1 MPSAL
6 DLTLEMVRF
15 ASVTNSSGEHEF
27 AAFLKNRIAQEAH
40 FQAHPDDVWLEPIHT
55 DPFGRSNVLALVRGQ
70 GKKTT
75 VLTGHY
81 DVVSVA
87 NYGALEP
94 YAFEPLVLR
103 EKLIADLVA
112 NANSQAEKLAL
123 ADLVSGLFLP
133 GRGMLDMKSGLAAG
147 LVALLRFAAQPE
159 RFGNLLF
166 LAVADEEVQ
175 SHGARGAVA
184 QLPRICQEHNLEI
197 SAIIN
202 LDATSD
208 DTDGRLG
215 QAVYT
220 GSVGKFLVS
229 GYVAGIDTHAGYPLA
244 GINPNFLLSEVVRL
258 LECNPALADVAHGEA
273 APPPTTLKQA
283 DLKTHYDVTTPGR
296 AYGLWNVLTHGKPA
310 QAVLAEFKA
319 QTQAALE
326 TAMQTLRERA
336 VQWGKHESAAL
347 EVRVPAALE
356 VRVPAALEVRVPA
369 ALEVQPFVLSYA
381 ELLEQAKANSP
392 DFAARLAAFIA
403 ELEPH
408 QDVPTQSQRIVDFV
422 WAQSGLIGPAV
433 VLGFASLHYPAVL
446 LEAHDHTWQVIS
458 RTLKSASAE
467 LGVQVQERKFFAGIS
482 DMSWFGAAPDFDLEF
497 LGSNTPL
504 PSARVQ
510 GAPLGLP
517 TINLGPWG
525 RDYHQWLERV
535 HVPYS
540 FEVLPELVW
549 RVALAVLK
557 TGA

>member
-1 MPSAL
+1 MPNAL
-6 DLTLEMVRF
+6 ELTLEMVRF
-15 ASVTNSSGEHEF
+15 ASVTNSSGEHKF
-27 AAFLKNRIAQEAH
+27 ADFLKNRLAQEAH
-40 FQAHPDDVWLEPIHT
+40 FQTHPEDTWLEPIAT

-70 GKKTT
+70 GKKTV

-81 DVVSVA
+81 DVVSIA

-123 ADLVSGLFLP
+123 ADLESGVFLP
-133 GRGMLDMKSGLAAG
+133 GRGILDMKSGLAAG

-159 RFGNLLF
+159 RSGNLLF
-166 LAVADEEVQ
+166 LAVPDEEVQ

-184 QLPRICQEHNLEI
+184 QLPRICQDHNLEI

-208 DTDGRLG
+208 DGDGRSG
-215 QAVYT
+215 QSVYT

-229 GYVAGIDTHAGYPLA
+229 GYVAGIDTHAGYPYM
-244 GINPNFLLSEVVRL
+244 GINPNFLLSEVVHA
-258 LECNPALADVAHGEA
+258 LECNPALADVAHGEV
-273 APPPTTLKQA
+273 APPPTTLKQS

-296 AYGLWNVLTHGKPA
+296 AFALWNVLTHGKSA
-310 QAVLAEFKA
+310 QTMLSEFKHL
-319 QTQAALE
+319 TQAALE
-326 TAMQTLRERA
+326 VAMQRLRERA
-336 VQWGKHESAAL
+336 MQWGNREAAAL
-347 EVRVPAALE
+347 EVRG
-356 VRVPAALEVRVPA
+356 VPA

-381 ELLEQAKANSP
+381 ELLEQASNDP
-392 DFAARLAAFIA
+392 DFTRRLQAFINT
-403 ELEPH
+403 LNPH

-422 WAQSGLIGPAV
+422 WAESGLIGPAL
-433 VLGFASLHYPAVL
+433 VLGLASLHYPAVL
-446 LEAHDHTWQVIS
+446 LGADNPTWQTIA
-458 RTLKSASAE
+458 RTLQSAAKE
-467 LGVQVQERKFFAGIS
+467 LGVGIQERKFFAGIS
-482 DMSWFGAAPDFDLEF
+482 DMSWFGAAPEFDLEF
-497 LGSNTPL
+497 LCSNTPL

-540 FEVLPELVW
+540 FDVLPELVW
-549 RVALAVLK
+549 RVALAVLD
-557 TGA
+557 

>member
-15 ASVTNSSGEHEF
+15 ASVTNSSGEREF
-27 AAFLKNRIAQEAH
+27 ALFLKNRLAQEPY
-40 FQAHPDDVWLEPIHT
+40 FQANPQRVWLEPIQT

-70 GKKTT
+70 GKKTV

-81 DVVSVA
+81 DVVSAA

-94 YAFEPLVLR
+94 FAFDPLLLR
-103 EKLIADLVA
+103 EKLIADLQQ

-123 ADLVSGLFLP
+123 ADLESGLFLP
-133 GRGMLDMKSGLAAG
+133 GRGILDMKSGLAAG

-159 RFGNLLF
+159 RIGNLLF
-166 LAVADEEVQ
+166 LAVPDEEVQ

-184 QLPRICQEHNLEI
+184 QLPRLCQEHDLDI
-197 SAIIN
+197 HAIIN

-208 DTDGRLG
+208 DGDGHSG

-220 GSVGKFLVS
+220 GSVGKFLVL
-229 GYVAGIDTHAGYPLA
+229 GYVAGIDTHAGYPYM
-244 GINPNFLLSEVVRL
+244 GINPNFLLSEVVRV

-273 APPPTTLKQA
+273 APPPTTLKQS

-296 AYGLWNVLTHGKPA
+296 AFALWNVLTHGKPA
-310 QAVLAEFKA
+310 QTVLTEFKHH
-319 QTQAALE
+319 TQAALE
-326 TAMQTLRERA
+326 LAMQTLRQRA
-336 VQWGKHESAAL
+336 EQWGSRK
-347 EVRVPAALE
+347 PAALE
-356 VRVPAALEVRVPA
+356 VRVPAALEVQVPAALEVQVPA

-381 ELLEQAKANSP
+381 ELLEKVSSNP
-392 DFAARLAAFIA
+392 DFPARLRAFIA
-403 ELEPH
+403 ALDSH
-408 QDVPTQSQRIVDFV
+408 MDVPTQSQRIVDFV
-422 WAQSGLIGPAV
+422 WAESGLIGPAL

-446 LEAHDHTWQVIS
+446 LETHNPTWQTIS
-458 RTLKSASAE
+458 KALQAASTE
-467 LGVQVQERKFFAGIS
+467 LGVGIQERKFFAGIS
-482 DMSWFGAAPDFDLEF
+482 DMSWFGEAPEFDLDF

-504 PSARVQ
+504 PNARVQ

-540 FEVLPELVW
+540 FEHLPELVW
-549 RVALAVLK
+549 RVAVAVLD
-557 TGA
+557 